1 MEETMRA
8 SIHRLTWPIAAM
20 MGVLVLAPRAHAEE
34 SDPATLAAALAKA
47 PTSLE
52 QSLRA
57 SEKSGK
63 PISAKF
69 EIEDGKL
76 QLSIYTMT
84 ADAFSEVVVTPDT
97 GSVIKTEKITDADDL
112 KDATEQKAAMKKT
125 STTLTAA
132 IEHALGQN
140 VASRAVSIFP
150 ELQSGHPVATVT
162 LLSNGRLTKVA
173 EKLD

>member
-1 MEETMRA
+1 MRA
-8 SIHRLTWPIAAM
+8 STHRLTWLIAATI
-20 MGVLVLAPRAHAEE
+20 GALILVSKAPAEE
-34 SDPATLAAALAKA
+34 SDPAALAAAVAKA

-52 QSLRA
+52 QGLRA
-57 SEKSGK
+57 SEKSGR

-84 ADAFSEVVVTPDT
+84 ADTFSEVVVAPDT
-97 GSVIKTEKITDADDL
+97 GGVIKTEKITDADDL
-112 KDATEQKAAMKKT
+112 KAATEQKAAMEKA
-125 STTLTAA
+125 SATLIAA
-132 IEHALGQN
+132 TEHALGQN
-140 VASRAVSIFP
+140 TGSRTVSIFP
-150 ELQSGHPVATVT
+150 ELQSGHPVASVT